1 MWFAVA
7 ISVAAAEAVR
17 DILFSHPRFRKSSP
31 FVLAW
36 LMTASGIPLLAQL
49 FLLGPLR
56 APAPEFWWL
65 VVVQSVVLGSSYLLF
80 MYALT
85 RGPLLQ
91 IQPLLALSSIF
102 LIVTTPI
109 LSKDSVTTIGWVG
122 VASVGAGVY
131 LVSHPGGDGGGYLRA
146 LLLPL
151 RQIVRDPAARAMV
164 AVAALFAVNANL
176 DRMTYTAAGGPWY
189 ACAVNICMGIYL
201 GVVLLVLRARRH
213 PFAVWP
219 QGMWSWRLALG
230 CITNAAM
237 FGGYVWA
244 ITLAPMPVA
253 VTIKR
258 LAIFMSAGWGYAVR
272 NERHAVSRPFWLWGI
287 AATAVGI
294 FLISLYGR
302 G

>member
-17 DILFSHPRFRKSSP
+17 DILFSDPKFKQASP
-31 FVLAW
+31 VALA
-36 LMTASGIPLLAQL
+36 LIMTASGIPLLAPL
-49 FLLGPLR
+49 FLLGPR
-56 APAPEFWWL
+56 PDPAPEFWRL
-65 VVVQSVVLGSSYLLF
+65 VVIQSVVLGSSYLCF
-80 MYALT
+80 MYALA

-109 LSKDSVTTIGWVG
+109 LSKDSVTTVGWIG

-131 LVSHPGGDGGGYLRA
+131 LISHPGGDGGGWSRA
-146 LLLPL
+146 LLRPL
-151 RQIVRDPAARAMV
+151 RQIARDSASRAMV

-189 ACAVNICMGIYL
+189 ACAVNVGMGVYL
-201 GVVLLVLRARRH
+201 GVMLLVLRVRRH
-213 PFAVWP
+213 PFGAWP
-219 QGMWSWRLALG
+219 QGILGTRLAFG
-230 CITNAAM
+230 CLANSVM
-237 FGGYVWA
+237 VGGYVWA

-253 VTIKR
+253 VTLKR
-258 LAIFMSAGWGYAVR
+258 LAIFLTAGWGYAVR
-272 NERHAVSRPFWLWGI
+272 GERHAVVRPFWFLGI
-287 AATAVGI
+287 VATAVGI
-294 FLISLYGR
+294 LLISLYGR